1 MAREILPG
9 LDTPPAKGRTH
20 YGPRE
25 RKLGQ
30 RVSLKVNTEKGS
42 QIIPRTVSEKDM
54 GEMAIGTVTETTHS
68 PKKNRYH
75 CGTGRTQEP
84 ISTITSESWVLGSAA
99 EMCPNGIKVENYI
112 GRLKLGRLEE
122 R

>member
-1 MAREILPG
+1 MIQQFRQVIPILF
-9 LDTPPAKGRTH
+9 LVKA
-20 YGPRE
+20 
-25 RKLGQ
+25 
-30 RVSLKVNTEKGS
+30 NMEKGS
-42 QIIPRTVSEKDM
+42 QITPRTVLEKDL
-54 GEMAIGTVTETTHS
+54 GERAIGTVMETTHS
-68 PKKNRYH
+68 PKKNLYH

-84 ISTITSESWVLGSAA
+84 ISTITSGSWVLGSAA